1 MAAAQLEK
9 VQASNLLKKMVQ
21 MDDYDI
27 VRFGEAGKT
36 CLATR
41 DLNSCHAVV
50 IVSKKAAI
58 LAHIAPHAPT
68 AIRDQFP
75 TALKWTQ
82 AMMDQVIK
90 CVQANKSYFGNPG
103 SGGIVI
109 FGVYQGEIAL
119 PDQVKVL
126 AANIEKILQMPARPF
141 QYKVPGTPSPNK
153 GIVLIEGHPKELP
166 PTLWV
171 EGEKMG
177 LMAGTGNTGS
187 ASAGPSKTASM
198 TTAGQSK

>member
-68 AIRDQFP
+68 AIRDQFS

-82 AMMDQVIK
+82 AMMDQIIK
-90 CVQANKSYFGNPG
+90 CVQANKSYFENPG

-109 FGVYQGEIAL
+109 YGVYQGEIAL
-119 PDQVKVL
+119 PDQVKLL
-126 AANIEKILQMPARPF
+126 AASIEKILQMPARPF
-141 QYKVPGTPSPNK
+141 QYNVPGNPGPNK
-153 GIVLIEGHPKELP
+153 GIVLIEGNPMGLQ

-171 EGEKMG
+171 EEKKMG
-177 LMAGTGNTGS
+177 LMVGPGSGGSGS
-187 ASAGPSKTASM
+187 AGGKTAST